1 MRKIFNEAL
10 ANVAVYNEDTQASS
24 KAEETRE
31 EMRIFWFYIQGM
43 LTNLGAVNAEKI
55 HSFLKMLVPKETPYS
70 KSVEELTQFL
80 ELMVDEE
87 KLIMSPE
94 GLYKLQK

>member
-1 MRKIFNEAL
+1 M
-10 ANVAVYNEDTQASS
+10 DDS
-24 KAEETRE
+24 RE
-31 EMRIFWFYIQGM
+31 QMRIYWSYIQGM

-70 KSVEELTQFL
+70 KSLEELQQFL
-80 ELMVDEE
+80 EFMVEEE
-87 KLIMSPE
+87 KLVVSTE